1 MKLIFQLIIQ
11 AIVFCPS
18 TSRLQTTK
26 TAVPD
31 TVYQSDNL
39 IIIRLSA
46 HVYLHVSFFKS
57 EAFGKVPCNGML
69 VTDKK
74 EALVFD
80 TPADDGSS
88 AELVNWINNELD
100 SKIKAVVPTH
110 FHEDCLGGLK
120 TFHTNGITS
129 YATYNTIA
137 LAKSRGFSIPA
148 NGFKDSKTF
157 SVGDKQ
163 VLAAFPGEGHTKD
176 NIVAYVP
183 HDKILFGGCLIKEMN
198 AGKGNLAD
206 ANVKAW
212 PPTVQQV
219 QKKFPDVKT
228 VIPGHGLVGD
238 KSLLDYT
245 IKLFK
250 D

>member
-1 MKLIFQLIIQ
+1 MKSLLSLLIL
-11 AIVFCPS
+11 AAVFSPLNS
-18 TSRLQTTK
+18 LSQTTK

-39 IIIRLSA
+39 IIIRLSD
-46 HVYLHVSFFKS
+46 HVYVHVSFFKS
-57 EAFGKVPCNGML
+57 VTFGNVPCNGML

-80 TPADDGSS
+80 TPADDTSS
-88 AELVNWINNELD
+88 AELVNWINKKLD
-100 SKIKAVVPTH
+100 CKIKAVIPTH

-120 TFHTNGITS
+120 IFHANSIVS
-129 YATYNTIA
+129 YATHKTIE
-137 LAKSRGFSIPA
+137 LAKSRSFNIPV
-148 NGFKDSKTF
+148 NGFKDAKTF
-157 SVGDKQ
+157 IVGDKQ
-163 VLAAFPGEGHTKD
+163 VLTAFPGEGHTQD

-212 PPTVQQV
+212 PATVQQV
-219 QKKFPDVKT
+219 LKKFPHVKT

-245 IKLFK
+245 IKLFNN
-250 D
+250 